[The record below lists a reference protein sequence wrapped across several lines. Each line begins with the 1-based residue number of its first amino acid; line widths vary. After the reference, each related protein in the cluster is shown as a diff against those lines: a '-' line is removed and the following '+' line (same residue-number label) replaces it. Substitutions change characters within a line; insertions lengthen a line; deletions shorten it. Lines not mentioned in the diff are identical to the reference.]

1 MKKKQKLMKKEGKT
15 MLMQEEREQIVEYG
29 KKMSADRLTSGTSGN
44 ISIYNAEK
52 GYMAIS
58 PSGIGY
64 FDVKPEDV
72 VIMDLDANIVDGDK
86 KPSSEWALH
95 TAMYKTKPDCRAV
108 VHTHSMYCTVFATL
122 RQPLRAAHYVI
133 ADAGVDEVPCAPY
146 CTYGTPEL
154 AKAASDTIGDSN
166 AVLLAN
172 HGMLACGGSLKS
184 AYSLACGMEFCAE
197 LEYRTKTIGGP
208 VYLSKE
214 EMAEVLESFKSYGQP
229 KKKN

>member
-95 TAMYKTKPDCRAV
+95 TAMYKTKPECRAV

-154 AKAASDTIGDSN
+154 AKRSS
-166 AVLLAN
+166 
-172 HGMLACGGSLKS
+172 AC
-184 AYSLACGMEFCAE
+184 
-197 LEYRTKTIGGP
+197 
-208 VYLSKE
+208 
-214 EMAEVLESFKSYGQP
+214 
-229 KKKN
+229 